1 MVIGYLLAGVGVPAV
16 TFAALWVW
24 RRRAAVAADQARS
37 YRPRGLPGIAD
48 LSSLSDASELAGSLV
63 LMQATLT
70 ELGDRMKTLDRQRDE
85 LDDQLAEQVLAAL
98 RLAEQASHFDLR
110 FGAVLDAAADPA
122 GTGGSGPA
130 T

>member
-1 MVIGYLLAGVGVPAV
+1 MVIGYLLAGVGFPAS
-16 TFAALWVW
+16 TFTVLWVW
-24 RRRAAVAADQARS
+24 RRRAMAAAGPARS
-37 YRPRGLPGIAD
+37 HRQRGLPGTAD

-70 ELGDRMKTLDRQRDE
+70 ELGDRMKALDRQRDE
-85 LDDQLAEQVLAAL
+85 LDEQLAEQVLAAL

-110 FGAVLDAAADPA
+110 FGAVLDADPDPA
-122 GTGGSGPA
+122 GTGGGEPA